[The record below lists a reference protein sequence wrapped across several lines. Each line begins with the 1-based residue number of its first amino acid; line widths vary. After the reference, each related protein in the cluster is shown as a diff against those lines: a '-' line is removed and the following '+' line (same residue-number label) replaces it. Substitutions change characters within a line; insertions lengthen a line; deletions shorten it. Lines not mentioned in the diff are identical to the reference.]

1 MTVAAG
7 PCLPGCGRHGTC
19 ATQLGPGLAT
29 VARCSC
35 AAGWRGPLC
44 GDPTTA
50 TSDYTQLTVRLVLV
64 LTNLSMVPATMLSL
78 YRSEEVS
85 LKFRGNIHNI
95 PPPTGG
101 TTRSAWCTGCSW
113 WRPACTRP
121 ARARAGRGRVS
132 ATPPRCATPTPSPR
146 CSPCGSPCS
155 PWRTSRPPSGQPTTR
170 HIYTFLHTYLH
181 ISTRVSPP
189 RSVLHLTGGV
199 TIAAAAQA
207 PRPQLVGGAVLAAS
221 LGLTLV
227 SWLAHS
233 VRTRACSPSSK
244 VSLVNSLLQTYLH

>member
-1 MTVAAG
+1 MYWLQLVAAS
-7 PCLPGCGRHGTC
+7 LHQAC
-19 ATQLGPGLAT
+19 AGPGGAGACLGHASTLRYSDTLTSLLAVWVT
-29 VARCSC
+29 VLAM
-35 AAGWRGPLC
+35 AHLP
-44 GDPTTA
+44 P
-50 TSDYTQLTVRLVLV
+50 
-64 LTNLSMVPATMLSL
+64 SL
-78 YRSEEVS
+78 
-85 LKFRGNIHNI
+85 
-95 PPPTGG
+95 
-101 TTRSAWCTGCSW
+101 RSANH
-113 WRPACTRP
+113 P
-121 ARARAGRGRVS
+121 
-132 ATPPRCATPTPSPR
+132 
-146 CSPCGSPCS
+146 
-155 PWRTSRPPSGQPTTR
+155 
-170 HIYTFLHTYLH
+170 TYLH